1 MRDDARWFSKSETV
15 DHLQDPPATAGWMA
29 MLPQAIS
36 PKDRNRSR
44 LPSNKIN
51 HLQVCRE
58 ILDDAEMDRRV
69 SDFLR
74 RCGPQ
79 RVNFIMKAVKTF
91 PTHGEVRAS
100 LVRIGAQS
108 DRAHRWSLPK

>member
-1 MRDDARWFSKSETV
+1 M
-15 DHLQDPPATAGWMA
+15 DHLQKDAATAFWMP

-36 PKDRNRSR
+36 PQDRNRSR
-44 LPSNKIN
+44 ISSNKIN

-79 RVNFIMKAVKTF
+79 RVNLIMKAVKTF

-100 LVRIGAQS
+100 LDRIGAQS
-108 DRAHRWSLPK
+108 DRAHRWSVPT